1 MEKRQSLQ
9 KWCWENWGATCKR
22 MKLNYYLIPDTEIN
36 TKWIKDLKIRPETI
50 KFLEENTGKKF
61 LDIDLD
67 DDF

>member
-1 MEKRQSLQ
+1 
-9 KWCWENWGATCKR
+9 